1 MFIGKRKIVPILIV
15 QFENRVLREM
25 LREMNERFRLLVE
38 SWH

>member
-1 MFIGKRKIVPILIV
+1 MFIGKLKIVPILIV

-38 SWH
+38 NWH